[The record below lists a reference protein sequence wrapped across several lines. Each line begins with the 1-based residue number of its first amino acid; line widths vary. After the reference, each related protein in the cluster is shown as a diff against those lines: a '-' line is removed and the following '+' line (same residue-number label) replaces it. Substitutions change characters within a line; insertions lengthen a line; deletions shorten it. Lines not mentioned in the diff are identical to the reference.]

1 MADWVKIKITDSIY
15 PQLLK
20 EIYNPPKEF
29 WAKGDLSL
37 LKEQLNVS
45 MVGTRRCDDY
55 GLSLAEYYATKL
67 SNLGATIV
75 SGMALGIDSAC
86 HKSVLKTT
94 NKTIGVLACG
104 PDKIYPTSNYALR
117 KEMEEKALLITP
129 YDFGSGVTR
138 DFTERNRI
146 ISGLSLATVIVEAPS
161 KSGAM
166 ITASTATEQNRDV
179 YTFAGDMFNPN
190 LSGNIELLSSGAQL
204 LFDPKSFVEHYI
216 SLYDLK
222 LKTEEKPKTIGPKLN
237 DDEKLVY
244 KSIIGITSLEMII
257 EKTSLIPQKAISI
270 LTKLEILGLISQMP
284 GKRFKHTER

>member
-1 MADWVKIKITDSIY
+1 MADWVKVKITDSAY
-15 PQLLK
+15 PKLLK

-29 WAKGDLSL
+29 WAKGNLSL
-37 LKEQLNVS
+37 LNEPLCVS

-55 GLSLAEYYATKL
+55 GLSLAEYYAAKL
-67 SNLGATIV
+67 SNLGAAIV

-94 NKTIGVLACG
+94 SKTIGVLACG
-104 PDKIYPTSNYALR
+104 PDKIYPTSNYAMR

-129 YDFGSGVTR
+129 YDFGFGVTR
-138 DFTERNRI
+138 DFTERNKI
-146 ISGLSLATVIVEAPS
+146 ISGLSLATIIVEAPS

-166 ITASTATEQNRDV
+166 ITAAAAAEQNRDV

-190 LSGNIELLSSGAQL
+190 LSGNIELLSNGASL
-204 LFDPKSFVEHYI
+204 LFDPKSFVEHYV

-222 LKTEEKPKTIGPKLN
+222 LQTEKKSEKIAPKLN
-237 DDEKLVY
+237 VEEELIY
-244 KSIIGITSLEMII
+244 KSIVKITSLETII
-257 EKTSLIPQKAISI
+257 EKTSLNPQNVISI